1 MMSPNVK
8 RQDGSATSEQAGK
21 WATYPLVWRRIT
33 YSLVLHGYLAM
44 ASTGEI
50 HAVASGLFLM
60 GWGIGFWLTRR
71 PPWWRDWMS
80 PVLIWLT
87 LGVIGM
93 LVLRGRIDSLWYL
106 LLFLGLFKCL
116 TLKEPVDHL
125 HAILMAFFML
135 LACSIITTSLL
146 FVVFLLV
153 FLVLVTIDLILLTII
168 KEAIHYQRPGA
179 DGRAAESGPTTPV
192 RVDFIGRMIMSS
204 LVVGTIVLVISF
216 ALFFIMP
223 HYEPPNLTKPLFG
236 RSENQEQSV
245 SAYSDEVKLE
255 PVRNI
260 QLDNTEVMTVGV
272 GWPVDNNEAMTV
284 GAGWPEVTALE
295 ARWRQAWRKAPLPT
309 QLRLRGEALAYYDEE
324 QWRKHPNALEYSSS
338 LWTEIALPHLSVFR
352 RPLLQYAIQGQKLG
366 LTTRIFSPGHGGTF
380 QFFNGRSRKL
390 IYNQSAQSLRVSF
403 TTRSL
408 IRPSAFTGEFHY
420 AVSSGGGREHSQDLR
435 RLVAERE
442 EIAEENARHAK
453 RPGLM
458 PFTETIKN
466 FTRGALSPKTHLS
479 MWMDPALEM
488 PITERRIYTQ
498 LPRTQLTRKLEEISR
513 RQATAPTAEGKTVQL
528 VDWLRSDFEYSLELD
543 NSSRM
548 HPIESFLTRSRKG
561 HCEYFAS
568 SLALLLRA
576 QGVPTR
582 VVSGFYTS
590 DYAMGSN
597 GRSRRFT
604 VKQSDAHAWTEVWLD
619 RLGWMTIDPTP
630 PQHRGRAAQASM
642 KVWWGERMTNRVRGA
657 WQRYVLDYSVTQRH
671 QMVNAFL
678 TSKFSRMIERVFRP
692 VAGLL
697 PDGMS
702 LRSRPGADNRGLGV
716 VFYYAGLVLL
726 FALLLLILVYYR
738 RSRRIRLL
746 QEAMRSPVFFM
757 NPLIDRLEGLGWRR
771 GPSQTPA
778 EWISRIDRETG
789 GRFDLQWLLELYH
802 RCRFAQIPPT
812 AEEHA
817 RANHLLRQICRGRP
831 ARP

>member
-8 RQDGSATSEQAGK
+8 QQDWSASSGQVGK
-21 WATYPLVWRRIT
+21 WAAYPVVCRRTTYT
-33 YSLVLHGYLAM
+33 LVLLGYLAL

-50 HAVASGLFLM
+50 HVIASGLFLL
-60 GWGIGFWLTRR
+60 GWGIGFGPTRL

-80 PVLIWLT
+80 PALFWLT
-87 LGVIGM
+87 LGVIGV
-93 LVLRGRIDSLWYL
+93 LVLRARIDGLWYL
-106 LLFLGLFKCL
+106 LLFLGLVKCL
-116 TLKEPVDHL
+116 TLKAPVDHL
-125 HAILMAFFML
+125 LAILMAFFML
-135 LACSIITTSLL
+135 LSCSIITTSML
-146 FVVFLLV
+146 FVVFVLI

-168 KEAIHYQRPGA
+168 KEAVHYQCLNA
-179 DGRAAESGPTTPV
+179 NGRATESGSIMPV

-223 HYEPPNLTKPLFG
+223 HYEPPNLTKPWIRRG
-236 RSENQEQSV
+236 EHQAQSV

-260 QLDNTEVMTVGV
+260 QLDNTEVMTVEV
-272 GWPVDNNEAMTV
+272 S
-284 GAGWPEVTALE
+284 WPEVRALG
-295 ARWRQAWRKAPLPT
+295 ASWRQGSPKAPLPT

-324 QWRKHPNALEYSSS
+324 QWRKHPNALEFSSS
-338 LWTEIALPHLSVFR
+338 HWTEVSLPHLSVFR
-352 RPLLQYAIQGQKLG
+352 QPRLEYAFQRQKLG
-366 LTTRIFSPGHGGTF
+366 LTTRVFCPGQWGEFH
-380 QFFNGRSRKL
+380 FFDRGRKL
-390 IYNQSAQSLRVSF
+390 IYNQSTQSLRVAF

-408 IRPSAFTGEFHY
+408 IRPSPFTGEFHY
-420 AVSSGGGREHSQDLR
+420 TAFSGRGREHSQDLR
-435 RLVAERE
+435 RLLAERE
-442 EIAEENARHAK
+442 EIAEQNARHAK
-453 RPGLM
+453 RPGL
-458 PFTETIKN
+458 I
-466 FTRGALSPKTHLS
+466 SD
-479 MWMDPALEM
+479 WMDPALKM
-488 PITERRIYTQ
+488 PIHERGIYTQ
-498 LPRTQLTRKLEEISR
+498 LPRTELSRKLGEISR
-513 RQATAPTAEGKTVQL
+513 RQVTAPTAEGKTLQL

-576 QGVPTR
+576 QGVPAR
-582 VVSGFYTS
+582 VVSGFYTT
-590 DYAMGSN
+590 DYAMGSD
-597 GRSRRFT
+597 GRSRLFT

-619 RLGWMTIDPTP
+619 QLGWLTIDPTP

-642 KVWWGERMTNRVRGA
+642 KVWWGERMANRARGA
-657 WQRYVLDYSVTQRH
+657 WQKYVLDYSVAQRH
-671 QMVNAFL
+671 HMVNAFL
-678 TSKFSRMIERVFRP
+678 TSRFLKMIERVFRP
-692 VAGLL
+692 IAGLL

-702 LRSRPGADNRGLGV
+702 LRSRPGADTRGLGV

-726 FALLLLILVYYR
+726 FVLLLLILVYYR
-738 RSRRIRLL
+738 RSRRFRRLH
-746 QEAMRSPVFFM
+746 EAMRSPVFFM
-757 NPLIDRLEGLGWRR
+757 NPLIERLEGLGWRR

-817 RANHLLRQICRGRP
+817 RANHVLRQICRGRP
-831 ARP
+831 TRS